1 MQWWAWLLLSFG
13 LLASEMLAPGG
24 LYLLFA
30 GIAAGIVGLLS
41 LADLAGPAW
50 SQWLLFA
57 LLAGLSLTVLRSRL
71 SPALLAVRFGDGLVG
86 QQVEITT
93 LIEPEGFGKASF
105 RGSTWKV
112 RNAGSRALEVGAHCR
127 IDAVHGITLTV
138 ASAAGELGEIE

>member
-1 MQWWAWLLLSFG
+1 MPWWAWLLLSFA
-13 LLASEMLAPGG
+13 LLACEMLAPGG

-41 LADLAGPAW
+41 LRDLAGPAW

-57 LLAGLSLTVLRSRL
+57 LLAALSLTVLRRRL
-71 SPALLAVRFGDGLVG
+71 APALLAGRLGDQLVG
-86 QQVEITT
+86 ELVEITT
-93 LIEPEGFGKASF
+93 PIEPKGFGKASF

-112 RNAGSRALEVGAHCR
+112 RNAGPRALEVGTHCH

-138 ASAAGELGEIE
+138 ARAAGKQEEI